1 MSAEPS
7 IPSVWARE
15 AARRDPQGLSRDRIV
30 AAARRLLDDEGLDAL
45 SMRSLGK
52 RLDAGATSLY
62 RHVANKDELIELVV
76 DEVYA
81 EVEVPDP
88 AGRDEWRDGVTAAA
102 RSLRAMVLR
111 HPWVAGVLGQVG
123 LAYLGPN
130 LSRASER
137 MLGLLTA
144 AGFEPGE
151 ADLAIN
157 TVMAYVIGTVTSET
171 AWLSLVARSGK
182 TEQEL
187 IEGLQEVREHL
198 TQTPAA
204 REHNDA
210 ARYRDDSFT
219 FGLEVVLDGL
229 DTRLRRKA

>member
-1 MSAEPS
+1 MPAEPS

-15 AARRDPQGLSRDRIV
+15 AARRDPQGLNRNRIV
-30 AAARRLLDDEGLDAL
+30 SEARLLLDEEGLDAL

-88 AGRDEWRDGVTAAA
+88 SDEWREDVSAAA
-102 RSLRAMVLR
+102 GSLRHMVLR

-130 LSRASER
+130 LARASER

-151 ADLAIN
+151 ADQAIN
-157 TVMAYVIGTVTSET
+157 TVIAYVIGTVTSET
-171 AWLSLVARSGK
+171 AWLSMVARSGK

-187 IEGLQEVREHL
+187 IESLQEVQEHL

-210 ARYRDDSFT
+210 ARYRDDSFA
-219 FGLEVVLDGL
+219 FGLDVVLDGL
-229 DTRLRRKA
+229 DARLRRKA